1 MLSAGGGA
9 ALCVYHRGE
18 CVVDTWGG
26 VRNREGDPW
35 ERDTLA
41 LSYSTTKGVASTLLH
56 ILVDRGLVDYD
67 APVAEYWPEFAA
79 AGKDSITVRQVMCHE
94 AGLYDVRGMI
104 DHARR
109 MLDWAY
115 MTEVLAAARPAHEPG
130 ATHGYHGL
138 TYGWLVGEIVERVSG
153 MSFSEFL
160 ARELAEPLGA
170 LHHAKMRKIPRSIY
184 APWAFVHGACHP
196 LECYAYICP

>member
-1 MLSAGGGA
+1 MHQLVLLLGGLRLAAGA
-9 ALCVYHRGE
+9 ACKCSEYSWSLGGCFADG
-18 CVVDTWGG
+18 VDVSPRCGCGAGAWGPW
-26 VRNREGDPW
+26 NAYDGDSLVNIFSSGKSL
-35 ERDTLA
+35 EA
-41 LSYSTTKGVASTLLH
+41 IAVAM
-56 ILVDRGLVDYD
+56 LVSRGLVDYD

-130 ATHGYHGL
+130 ATHGLFG
-138 TYGWLVGEIVERVSG
+138 
-153 MSFSEFL
+153 
-160 ARELAEPLGA
+160 
-170 LHHAKMRKIPRSIY
+170 
-184 APWAFVHGACHP
+184 
-196 LECYAYICP
+196 